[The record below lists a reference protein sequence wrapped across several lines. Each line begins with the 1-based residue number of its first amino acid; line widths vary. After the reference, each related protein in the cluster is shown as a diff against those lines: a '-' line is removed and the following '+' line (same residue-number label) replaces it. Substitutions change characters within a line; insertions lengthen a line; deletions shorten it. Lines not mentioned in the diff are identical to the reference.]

1 MLDNQ
6 GHTPIEMPETAK
18 TILIVEDDEDTGEF
32 LTLAISQMTHKV
44 VFVSTTSATA
54 LKVVRHIKPDL
65 LLLDYR
71 LDEMNGVELYDQI
84 HAIEGFET
92 VPAIVMSAS
101 LAHFQKEIEQRHLS
115 SLEKPFGL
123 DDLSQAIEQALS
135 FSPQQG

>member
-6 GHTPIEMPETAK
+6 GHTPIEMPEAAK
-18 TILIVEDDEDTGEF
+18 TILIVEDDEDIGEF
-32 LTLAISQMTHKV
+32 LTLVISQMTDKV

-54 LKVVRHIKPDL
+54 LEVVRHIKPDL

-84 HAIEGFET
+84 HTIEGFET

-101 LAHFQKEIEQRHLS
+101 LHTSRRRS
-115 SLEKPFGL
+115 SN
-123 DDLSQAIEQALS
+123 AIFLAS
-135 FSPQQG
+135 RNHSV

>member
-6 GHTPIEMPETAK
+6 GHTPIEMPEAAK
-18 TILIVEDDEDTGEF
+18 TILIVEDDEDIGEF
-32 LTLAISQMTHKV
+32 LTLAISQMTDKV

-54 LKVVRHIKPDL
+54 LEVVRHIKPDL

-84 HAIEGFET
+84 HTIEGFET

-115 SLEKPFGL
+115 GLKKPFGL

>member
-1 MLDNQ
+1 MLNNQ
-6 GHTPIEMPETAK
+6 EHIPIEMPEAAK
-18 TILIVEDDEDTGEF
+18 NILIVEDDEDIGEF
-32 LTLAISQMTHKV
+32 LTLAISQMTDKV

-54 LKVVRHIKPDL
+54 LEVVRHINPDL

-115 SLEKPFGL
+115 GLEKPFGL
-123 DDLSQAIEQALS
+123 DELSQAIEQALS

>member
-6 GHTPIEMPETAK
+6 GHTPIEMPEAAK
-18 TILIVEDDEDTGEF
+18 TILIVEDDEDIGEF
-32 LTLAISQMTHKV
+32 LTLVISQVTDKV

-54 LKVVRHIKPDL
+54 LEVVRHIKPDL

-84 HAIEGFET
+84 HTIEGFET

-101 LAHFQKEIEQRHLS
+101 LAHFQKEIEQRPLS
-115 SLEKPFGL
+115 GLEKPFGL

-135 FSPQQG
+135 FSLQQG

>member
-18 TILIVEDDEDTGEF
+18 TILIVEDDEDIGEF
-32 LTLAISQMTHKV
+32 LTLAISQMAHKV
-44 VFVSTTSATA
+44 AFVSTTSATA
-54 LKVVRHIKPDL
+54 LEVVRHVKPNL

-71 LDEMNGVELYDQI
+71 LDEMNGVELYDHI

-101 LAHFQKEIEQRHLS
+101 LGRFQQEIEQRHLS
-115 SLEKPFGL
+115 GLEKPFSL
-123 DDLSQAIEQALS
+123 DELSQAIEQALS
-135 FSPQQG
+135 FSPQES

>member
-6 GHTPIEMPETAK
+6 GHTSIEVPETAK
-18 TILIVEDDEDTGEF
+18 TILIVEDDEDIGEF

-44 VFVSTTSATA
+44 GFVSTTSATA
-54 LKVVRHIKPDL
+54 LQVVHHIKPDL

-71 LDEMNGVELYDQI
+71 LDEMNGVELYDRI

-101 LAHFQKEIEQRHLS
+101 LAQFQREIEQRHLS
-115 SLEKPFGL
+115 GLAKPFSL
-123 DDLSQAIEQALS
+123 DELSQAIEQGLS

>member
-6 GHTPIEMPETAK
+6 GHTPIEMPEAAK
-18 TILIVEDDEDTGEF
+18 TILIVEDDEDIGEF
-32 LTLAISQMTHKV
+32 LTLAISEMTDKV

-54 LKVVRHIKPDL
+54 LEVVRHIKPDL

-84 HAIEGFET
+84 HTLEGFET

-101 LAHFQKEIEQRHLS
+101 LTHFQKEIEQRHLS
-115 SLEKPFGL
+115 GLAKPFSL
-123 DDLSQAIEQALS
+123 DDLSQAIEEALS
-135 FSPQQG
+135 FSPHQG